1 MLGNCQTSVK
11 FKYRTI
17 LVFFGFFLIFEI
29 FAKILKKSKTVRYSN
44 EILLMLRNFCALVA
58 KFYFSYHTVDR
69 STSKFC
75 RCLVKLYQFSFF
87 GKNAMYPFRKIIVCP
102 NFHCYWKY
110 NKSHPVTLVF
120 VQNQKCYFAR
130 THARLSGRFYFS
142 FKFSPVI
149 CFALYVI
156 RTKFMKSYSVSECW
170 AAQHDILFSDSVWV
184 NFALF
189 IFCILLFYYFYILL

>member
-1 MLGNCQTSVK
+1 M
-11 FKYRTI
+11 
-17 LVFFGFFLIFEI
+17 
-29 FAKILKKSKTVRYSN
+29 
-44 EILLMLRNFCALVA
+44 
-58 KFYFSYHTVDR
+58 
-69 STSKFC
+69 
-75 RCLVKLYQFSFF
+75 
-87 GKNAMYPFRKIIVCP
+87 
-102 NFHCYWKY
+102 
-110 NKSHPVTLVF
+110 
-120 VQNQKCYFAR
+120 QNQKCYFAR

-189 IFCILLFYYFYILL
+189 IFCILLFYYFYILLYYYFLLFSFDRFYILLFPISTFFVFRYFLIFCCFHMNIFYFNFFVVFLF